1 MGICVQDTPVAEQM
15 QPAVCN
21 GHTMQVCW
29 GIKPSHQSGGS
40 EIALTCIA
48 TATGGVDVTLWRGV
62 SRQVK

>member
-1 MGICVQDTPVAEQM
+1 M
-15 QPAVCN
+15 QLAVCN